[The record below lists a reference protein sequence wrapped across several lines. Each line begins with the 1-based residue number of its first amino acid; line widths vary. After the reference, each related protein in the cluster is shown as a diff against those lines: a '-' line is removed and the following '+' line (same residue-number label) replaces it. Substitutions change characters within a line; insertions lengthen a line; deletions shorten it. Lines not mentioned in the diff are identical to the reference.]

1 MHLGIWEV
9 QGNKNG
15 ILTKLLKMKKLA
27 KQSHLPLTIKLVVLM
42 VFQWNSAKALISGKD
57 DLEESS
63 ENNRNV
69 SSGFKCLKAIINRIW
84 NGDFQKS
91 WNKALIVSIHKKG
104 DLSNCNNYRVISL
117 IINGLKIIVKI
128 KVNRLSKYGI
138 NK

>member
-1 MHLGIWEV
+1 
-9 QGNKNG
+9 
-15 ILTKLLKMKKLA
+15 
-27 KQSHLPLTIKLVVLM
+27 M